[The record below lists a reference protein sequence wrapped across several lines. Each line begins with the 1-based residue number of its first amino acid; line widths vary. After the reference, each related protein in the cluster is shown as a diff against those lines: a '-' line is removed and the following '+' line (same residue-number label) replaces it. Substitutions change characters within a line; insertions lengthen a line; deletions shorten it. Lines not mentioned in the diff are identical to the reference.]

1 MVQILNE
8 ANASK
13 LRIIK
18 EKYDKFYTIII
29 SCLWV
34 FSTLWDLFSFHCYW
48 SDYMLQFY
56 SCFFLVF
63 MSLYFIIPAKIPKI
77 ITINFGLIKTSLG
90 RAITMIVFSLLFLGD
105 EHLMHKLSAIFL
117 FIGGFILLV
126 MEILAPENNEEN
138 KFYAANENNISRGN
152 ENSQNDPNPPTK
164 LDEENPNGPE
174 NLNNN
179 DIKNPND
186 VNEST

>member
-1 MVQILNE
+1 
-8 ANASK
+8 
-13 LRIIK
+13 
-18 EKYDKFYTIII
+18 
-29 SCLWV
+29 
-34 FSTLWDLFSFHCYW
+34 
-48 SDYMLQFY
+48 MLELY

-63 MSLYFIIPAKIPKI
+63 MALYFIIPAKIPKI
-77 ITINFGLIKTSLG
+77 ITTYFGLIKTTLG
-90 RAITMIVFSLLFLGD
+90 RSITMVVFSLLFLGD
-105 EHLMHKLSAIFL
+105 EHLLHKLAAIFL
-117 FIGGFILLV
+117 LIGGFILLV